1 MGCTN
6 YDFKDSIVILK
17 GSIEDLIAKEVDFWK
32 IKVLIERNQS
42 LGATIRLKITI
53 HIKLTSMNYNI
64 YIYIKRYLYKS
75 LIVYYNMKKA

>member
-32 IKVLIERNQS
+32 IEVLIERNQS
-42 LGATIRLKITI
+42 LGATVRLKFMI

-64 YIYIKRYLYKS
+64 YIYIKRY
-75 LIVYYNMKKA
+75 I